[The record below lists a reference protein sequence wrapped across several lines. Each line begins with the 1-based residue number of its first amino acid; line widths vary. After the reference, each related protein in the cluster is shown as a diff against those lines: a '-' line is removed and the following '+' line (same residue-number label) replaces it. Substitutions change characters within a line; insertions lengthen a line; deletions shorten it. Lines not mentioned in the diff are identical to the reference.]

1 MLPFCQ
7 QGLFHIRRIVGHIGV
22 GNIRG
27 VIFNAVD
34 LIVSLTDGGPNRGT
48 TTLALYIMNTFTGS
62 YDYGYASALAVIST
76 LIMMVVAFVYIR
88 FGKMGQTDN

>member
-1 MLPFCQ
+1 MT
-7 QGLFHIRRIVGHIGV
+7 IS
-22 GNIRG
+22 
-27 VIFNAVD
+27 AMD
-34 LIVSLTDGGPNRGT
+34 RGT

>member
-1 MLPFCQ
+1 MPVAGSEATTASGPAT
-7 QGLFHIRRIVGHIGV
+7 QGESDRRLGLALDV
-22 GNIRG
+22 
-27 VIFNAVD
+27 
-34 LIVSLTDGGPNRGT
+34 GT